1 MTPVPVVARTLA
13 VAAGVTT
20 GLQLLPALTTVAP
33 LRRALLPRLA
43 GSGQRRHVALTFD
56 DGPDRVS
63 TPRFLDLLA
72 EREVTATFFLL
83 GAYAC
88 REPVL
93 VREMAAAGHEL
104 AVHGWEHDCIAMLR
118 PGRLAGQ
125 LARSKDVVENLTGR
139 PVAYYRPP
147 YGVMTAEGLYA
158 ARRAGLETVL
168 WSAWGGTGPAAR
180 RRSRSCAPST
190 GRCDREAP
198 CCCTT
203 PTGPRRRGRGDE
215 RSSRPGCCW
224 TTGTRSRCRSV
235 RSASTGER
243 GRCSSRGRG
252 ELARTLVR
260 GCHRGDA
267 R

>member
-1 MTPVPVVARTLA
+1 MTSVPVVARALG
-13 VAAGVTT
+13 VAAGVTA

-33 LRRALLPRLA
+33 LRRAVLPRLA
-43 GSGQRRHVALTFD
+43 GTGKRRHVALTFD

-125 LARSKDVVENLTGR
+125 LARSRDVVEDLTGH

-168 WSAWGGTGPAAR
+168 WSAWGVDWSRRATPESIVSSVNRSLQPGGTVLLHDSDRTSAPGSWR
-180 RRSRSCAPST
+180 RTLSA
-190 GRCDREAP
+190 
-198 CCCTT
+198 
-203 PTGPRRRGRGDE
+203 
-215 RSSRPGCCW
+215 
-224 TTGTRSRCRSV
+224 TRSLLDHWAALEV
-235 RSASTGER
+235 PVGPLGE
-243 GRCSSRGRG
+243 
-252 ELARTLVR
+252 
-260 GCHRGDA
+260 HW
-267 R
+267 

>member
-1 MTPVPVVARTLA
+1 MTPVPVVARTFA

-147 YGVMTAEGLYA
+147 YGVMTAESLYA

-168 WSAWGGTGPAAR
+168 WSAWGVDWSRGATPESIV
-180 RRSRSCAPST
+180 RSVHRSL
-190 GRCDREAP
+190 
-198 CCCTT
+198 
-203 PTGPRRRGRGDE
+203 
-215 RSSRPGCCW
+215 RPG
-224 TTGTRSRCRSV
+224 GTVLLHDTDRT
-235 RSASTGER
+235 SAPGSWR
-243 GRCSSRGRG
+243 
-252 ELARTLVR
+252 RTLAATR
-260 GCHRGDA
+260 LLLDRWDA
-267 R
+267 LEVPVGPLGQHL

>member
-1 MTPVPVVARTLA
+1 MTSVPVVARALA
-13 VAAGVTT
+13 VAAGVTA

-33 LRRALLPRLA
+33 LRRAALPRLA

-72 EREVTATFFLL
+72 EREVTATFFVL

-125 LARSKDVVENLTGR
+125 LARSRDVVEDLTGR

-168 WSAWGGTGPAAR
+168 WSAWGVDW
-180 RRSRSCAPST
+180 SRSA
-190 GRCDREAP
+190 
-198 CCCTT
+198 T
-203 PTGPRRRGRGDE
+203 PESIVRTVH
-215 RSSRPGCCW
+215 RSLRPG
-224 TTGTRSRCRSV
+224 GTVLLHDTDRT
-235 RSASTGER
+235 SAPGSWR
-243 GRCSSRGRG
+243 
-252 ELARTLVR
+252 RTLVATR
-260 GCHRGDA
+260 LLLDHWDA
-267 R
+267 LEVPVGPLGEHW

>member
-1 MTPVPVVARTLA
+1 M
-13 VAAGVTT
+13 
-20 GLQLLPALTTVAP
+20 
-33 LRRALLPRLA
+33 LPRLA
-43 GSGQRRHVALTFD
+43 GTGQRRHVALTFD

-83 GAYAC
+83 GAHAR

-125 LARSKDVVENLTGR
+125 LARSRDVVEDLTGR

-158 ARRAGLETVL
+158 ARRAGPGDGAVVRL
-168 WSAWGGTGPAAR
+168 GGGLVPQGDAGVDRAHRQPVAAAGRHRAAPRHRPHLGAGVVATHARRDPAAAGSLGR
-180 RRSRSCAPST
+180 ARGAGRSAR
-190 GRCDREAP
+190 
-198 CCCTT
+198 
-203 PTGPRRRGRGDE
+203 
-215 RSSRPGCCW
+215 
-224 TTGTRSRCRSV
+224 
-235 RSASTGER
+235 ASTGER
-243 GRCSSRGRG
+243 
-252 ELARTLVR
+252 EPVR
-260 GCHRGDA
+260 VTPLG
-267 R
+267 